1 MSPFSNNYFIGHPVE
16 NDILVIIGSPEIVY
30 SKPTIKDHIKSFIK
44 YLAPAQ
50 GQVFVRLSRIP
61 KPHNID
67 VDVNDPHF
75 DRTKYQDLYQTEREA
90 NNALIKLQAD
100 ANWDLKEYNLT
111 TDNYSLFENLKIY
124 RTDDTLPELI
134 SNTQLNVGGTS
145 GT

>member
-30 SKPTIKDHIKSFIK
+30 RKPTIKDHIKSFIK

-75 DRTKYQDLYQTEREA
+75 DRTKYQDFYQTEREA

-100 ANWDLKEYNLT
+100 ANWDLREYNLT

-134 SNTQLNVGGTS
+134 SNTQLNVGGTN

>member
-75 DRTKYQDLYQTEREA
+75 DRTKYQDFYQTEREA

>member
-75 DRTKYQDLYQTEREA
+75 DRTKYQDFYQTEREA

-111 TDNYSLFENLKIY
+111 TDNYGLFENLKIY

>member
-30 SKPTIKDHIKSFIK
+30 RKPTIKDHIKSFIK

-75 DRTKYQDLYQTEREA
+75 DRTKYQDFYQTEREA

-111 TDNYSLFENLKIY
+111 TDNYSLFENLKVY

-134 SNTQLNVGGTS
+134 NNTQLNVGGTN

>member
-16 NDILVIIGSPEIVY
+16 NDILVVIGRPEILY

-44 YLAPAQ
+44 YLAPAK

-75 DRTKYQDLYQTEREA
+75 DRAKYQDFYQTEREA
-90 NNALIKLQAD
+90 NNALIKLQSD
-100 ANWDLKEYNLT
+100 ANWDLREYNLT
-111 TDNYSLFENLKIY
+111 TDNYSLFENLKVY

-134 SNTQLNVGGTS
+134 SNTQLNVGGAN

>member
-1 MSPFSNNYFIGHPVE
+1 MSPFSKNYFIGHPVE

-44 YLAPAQ
+44 YLAPAK

-75 DRTKYQDLYQTEREA
+75 DRTKYQDFYQTEREA
-90 NNALIKLQAD
+90 NNALIKLLAD
-100 ANWDLKEYNLT
+100 ANWDLREYNLT
-111 TDNYSLFENLKIY
+111 TDNYRLFDMLRIY

-134 SNTQLNVGGTS
+134 NNTQLRVGGTND
-145 GT
+145 T

>member
-16 NDILVIIGSPEIVY
+16 NDILVIIGSPEIEY

-75 DRTKYQDLYQTEREA
+75 DRTKYQDFYQTEREA

-100 ANWDLKEYNLT
+100 ANWDLREYNLT
-111 TDNYSLFENLKIY
+111 TDNYGLFENLKIY

-134 SNTQLNVGGTS
+134 SNTQLNVGGTN

>member
-30 SKPTIKDHIKSFIK
+30 RKPTIKDHIKSFIK

-75 DRTKYQDLYQTEREA
+75 DRTKYQDFYQTEREA

-100 ANWDLKEYNLT
+100 ANWDLREYNLT

>member
-30 SKPTIKDHIKSFIK
+30 RKPTIKDHIKSFIK

-75 DRTKYQDLYQTEREA
+75 DRTKYQDFYQTEREA

-100 ANWDLKEYNLT
+100 ANWDLREYNLT
-111 TDNYSLFENLKIY
+111 TDNYGLFENLKIY

-134 SNTQLNVGGTS
+134 SNTQLNVGGTN